1 MSAMSAMVITKDNYE
16 KEVLASDKP
25 VLLDFW
31 ANWCAPCRAMSP
43 MVEEIA
49 AEQTHVKVGKVDVEV
64 QKELAMRFK
73 VRSIPT
79 LVLIKGGVEVNRAIG
94 MQPKGEILSML

>member
-16 KEVLASDKP
+16 KEVLSSDKP

-49 AEQTHVKVGKVDVEV
+49 AEQTHVKVGKVDVEAE
-64 QKELAMRFK
+64 KELAMRFK

-79 LVLIKGGVEVNRAIG
+79 LVLVKGGVEVNRAIG

>member
-31 ANWCAPCRAMSP
+31 ANWCAPCLAMSP
-43 MVEEIA
+43 VVEQIA